1 MLRVVRKVPHPRY
14 NSRTNDNDLMLLQLE
29 RPARLG
35 PRVRPISVA
44 SSCARVGS
52 SCLVSGWGTI
62 SSPVGEGPCIG
73 NEGLVAG
80 PLGLGEEGLEA
91 WILGVGEKGL
101 GPGPLGL
108 WVVGLGAWTLGSV
121 GGGARGLDPWVC
133 GRRGPES
140 GPLGLLEEGMGAWTP
155 GSAGGGDGGLDPWVC
170 GRRGWGLD
178 PWV

>member
-80 PLGLGEEGLEA
+80 PLGLWEEGL
-91 WILGVGEKGL
+91 GVWT
-101 GPGPLGL
+101 PGSESG
-108 WVVGLGAWTLGSV
+108 GS
-121 GGGARGLDPWVC
+121 GGLD
-133 GRRGPES
+133 
-140 GPLGLLEEGMGAWTP
+140 P
-155 GSAGGGDGGLDPWVC
+155 GSAGGGPGGWTPGSESGGARNVDCRAEGQLATSPPPPSRHPGLPVHLGAGELQLRVDPAHQQ
-170 GRRGWGLD
+170 RHQE
-178 PWV
+178 

>member
-62 SSPVGEGPCIG
+62 SSPVGEGPYIG
-73 NEGLVAG
+73 NEGLAAG
-80 PLGLGEEGLEA
+80 PLGLWE
-91 WILGVGEKGL
+91 
-101 GPGPLGL
+101 
-108 WVVGLGAWTLGSV
+108 
-121 GGGARGLDPWVC
+121 
-133 GRRGPES
+133 
-140 GPLGLLEEGMGAWTP
+140 
-155 GSAGGGDGGLDPWVC
+155 
-170 GRRGWGLD
+170 
-178 PWV
+178 